1 MIKAYD
7 GEKPFVFVSY
17 SHKDWQ
23 RVALFI
29 KKLQDNLCH
38 VWFDEGIKSGS
49 VWNDDLAEH
58 LIQSDVILLF
68 LSSSSIESEF
78 VLSEVNFGRNHNK
91 KILPVYLEPIELPI
105 GLEFQ
110 LSTIQAIHLYQFDD
124 SEALKRIIK
133 SLPDSVFL
141 HTETPFYIDSKYS
154 FYLRVKETLVPA
166 GVNDREVCGFQI
178 SRCHNETYDEQVLF
192 EYFPTPAY
200 GDGAQYTVTL
210 CNKICDKYFNEE
222 ENGVIIFNI
231 NAKFYLSYP
240 LSGPDFCALMSFVIV
255 SPNGDNSS
263 VKLVDCKIKTSNHD
277 YDMNQC
283 FDSLKKELWGSGIE
297 IDKITTNLC

>member
-23 RVALFI
+23 RVSLFI

-110 LSTIQAIHLYQFDD
+110 LSTVQAIHLYQFDD

-200 GDGAQYTVTL
+200 GDGSQYTVTL
-210 CNKICDKYFNEE
+210 CNKICDKYFDEK
-222 ENGVIIFNI
+222 ENGVIFFNI

-240 LSGPDFCALMSFVIV
+240 LSGPDFCALMSFVIL

-277 YDMNQC
+277 YDMNLS
-283 FDSLKKELWGSGIE
+283 FDALKKELWGSGME